1 MENAVTLEYN
11 DQERFQGILDQC
23 ISEGFIVVAASCPSN
38 GNDCWRAILSKE
50 SKDPLI
56 APTKF
61 LTGLDAIIAERRR
74 QYDKGR
80 TIQYDLKTNI
90 NGELQRAAEAL
101 LTHNES
107 KWPAGWN
114 FTYYKK
120 WITYPLDR
128 QLAIVAALLS
138 AEIDRISPPTTA

>member
-1 MENAVTLEYN
+1 MENALTLEYN
-11 DQERFQGILDQC
+11 DQEKFQAILNQHV
-23 ISEGFIVVAASCPSN
+23 SEGFNIAAAQCPSE
-38 GNDCWRAILSKE
+38 GNDCWRAILVKE
-50 SKDPLI
+50 AADPLI

-74 QYDKGR
+74 SYDKGR
-80 TIQYDLKTNI
+80 TTQYDLKINV

-120 WITYPLDR
+120 WITYPPDR
-128 QLAIVAALLS
+128 QLAIVGALLS
-138 AEIDRISPPTTA
+138 AEIDRISPSTTT